1 MKAALAAEGW
11 KEDRRL
17 PKGWRIKVPL
27 PSCGVG
33 GKAITFLND
42 EADELNAAEALEYL
56 TWQNQS
62 EEDILV
68 FKTILAAAENKI
80 QRKKKKAANSKEKP
94 NVEKFHEKEI
104 IAEISKECV
113 GEKETKVMDLENDE
127 KYPGVVAMEILNEG
141 PKASGENELKKESEE
156 EKVEEGAEEEKKCP
170 LVGSGNLPGLG

>member
-33 GKAITFLND
+33 EKDIKFLND

-80 QRKKKKAANSKEKP
+80 QRKKKKAANSKEKR

-104 IAEISKECV
+104 IAEQRMCWRKRNQ
-113 GEKETKVMDLENDE
+113 DD
-127 KYPGVVAMEILNEG
+127 G
-141 PKASGENELKKESEE
+141 P
-156 EKVEEGAEEEKKCP
+156 
-170 LVGSGNLPGLG
+170 